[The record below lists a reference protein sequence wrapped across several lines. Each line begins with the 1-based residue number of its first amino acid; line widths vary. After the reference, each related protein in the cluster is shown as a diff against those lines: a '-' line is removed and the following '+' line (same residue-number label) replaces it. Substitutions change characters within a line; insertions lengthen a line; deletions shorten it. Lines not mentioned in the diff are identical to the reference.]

1 MKRRNSCQILTGTER
16 TDTSCLVNT
25 LAYLEFLTFY
35 VFLSN
40 DLTDHGR
47 NFISPT
53 LNFFA
58 NNAASVNFGM
68 RIESYKHFQIW
79 WWTSSKL
86 LRNNTIQIIQ
96 LKAQCFVL
104 CVENG
109 LTNVVH
115 QSTNSLPP
123 RIQTCDISCHANLK
137 SSLIVQLVFFHK
149 GNWTH
154 QKVMRFLDLHARQ
167 RLFQDYILKKYV

>member
-1 MKRRNSCQILTGTER
+1 MKRRNSCQILIGTER

-47 NFISPT
+47 NFISLT

-79 WWTSSKL
+79 
-86 LRNNTIQIIQ
+86 
-96 LKAQCFVL
+96 
-104 CVENG
+104 
-109 LTNVVH
+109 
-115 QSTNSLPP
+115 
-123 RIQTCDISCHANLK
+123 
-137 SSLIVQLVFFHK
+137 
-149 GNWTH
+149 
-154 QKVMRFLDLHARQ
+154 
-167 RLFQDYILKKYV
+167 